1 MKIAAALSGGV
12 DSAVA
17 AALLKEQGHELVGM
31 TALVWPNSRC
41 CDDRAL
47 HDAKLVA
54 DTLEIPYFTV
64 DVMKEFRESVV
75 EDFINEYI
83 AGRTPSP
90 CPLCN
95 RTVRFA
101 VMWDKILGHLTD
113 CEAIATGHY
122 AIIEDLGKGRVALP
136 PITPRWALRKGVD
149 PNKDQS
155 YMLYG
160 LSQEQ
165 LSRTLTP
172 LGTYTKEEV
181 RKLAEKYNLPV
192 SKKPDSQDACFVDKD
207 YKQFLSEQ
215 AAGRLPGDGDI
226 VDAKGNVL
234 GRHNGIINYTIGQ
247 RKGLNLARE
256 GTDNQPLYVT
266 GIDAEK
272 NMIIVGG
279 KDQLYSAECIVCNIN
294 WIIPVPQTTIN
305 ITVRIRYNS
314 REVPA
319 EVSPL
324 GDTRAKIFFKDP
336 QPAVTPGQAAV
347 FYNGDIVAGGGIIK

>member
-41 CDDRAL
+41 CDARAL
-47 HDAKLVA
+47 HDAKHVA
-54 DTLEIPYFTV
+54 DTLGIPYFTV
-64 DVMKEFRESVV
+64 DVMKEFHESVV
-75 EDFINEYI
+75 EDFISEYI

-101 VMWDKILGHLTD
+101 VMWDKILEQHPD

-122 AIIEDLGKGRVALP
+122 AIIKEDTK
-136 PITPRWALRKGVD
+136 RWVLRKGID
-149 PNKDQS
+149 PIKDQS

-172 LGTYTKEEV
+172 LGTYTKDQV
-181 RKLAEKYNLPV
+181 RQLADKYGLAV
-192 SKKPDSQDACFVDKD
+192 SKKPDSQDACFVDED
-207 YKQFLSEQ
+207 YKQFLAEH
-215 AAGRLPGDGDI
+215 AAGRLPGEGDI
-226 VDAKGNVL
+226 VDAEGNVL
-234 GRHNGIINYTIGQ
+234 GKHNGIINYTIGQ

-266 GIDAEK
+266 AINAEQ
-272 NMIIVGG
+272 NLVVAGA
-279 KDQLYSAECIVCNIN
+279 KDQLYSPECTVRDIN
-294 WIIPVPQTTIN
+294 WIISVPESAIN

-319 EVSPL
+319 EVFPL
-324 GDTRAKIFFKDP
+324 GNTRAKVIFKDP
-336 QPAVTPGQAAV
+336 QSAVTPGQAAV
-347 FYNGDIVAGGGIIK
+347 FYDGDIVAGGGIIE